1 VIADDIGACFHVSL
15 DNDNL
20 QRGVGYFQHQ
30 VHEEKNALEYLEITL
45 KDLIQKRNV
54 LEHELANTPEVL
66 SYGAGGAASP
76 DARAARLAE
85 LQEALYN
92 MLSKFTDQHPDVIAL
107 RQEIERL
114 RTANEDWGPANPS
127 NNPSSSPSGGTNTTN
142 GIANLVYMQLKL
154 QQVEVES
161 EIARVQGMVSRRQAT
176 LQRLEGMAQRSPQIE
191 AKLKKL
197 NRDYEIIKSQ
207 HDELLK
213 RRESARLSQHRDAG
227 TQLTQFRV
235 VEPPQI
241 PTEAMAPNRPLLLTA
256 VIPISIAVG
265 MGFAIIFPL
274 LRDSYF
280 DVKRLRADFGPAVLG
295 AVSYAQKSCLAAR
308 SLQITTFAGGIAVL
322 LMAYGLLL
330 AVDVE
335 AGLGAVASR
344 SMERASIE
352 PVVEALHRVAGLA
365 LSHLGV

>member
-1 VIADDIGACFHVSL
+1 
-15 DNDNL
+15 
-20 QRGVGYFQHQ
+20 
-30 VHEEKNALEYLEITL
+30 
-45 KDLIQKRNV
+45 
-54 LEHELANTPEVL
+54 
-66 SYGAGGAASP
+66 
-76 DARAARLAE
+76 
-85 LQEALYN
+85 
-92 MLSKFTDQHPDVIAL
+92 
-107 RQEIERL
+107 
-114 RTANEDWGPANPS
+114 
-127 NNPSSSPSGGTNTTN
+127 
-142 GIANLVYMQLKL
+142 
-154 QQVEVES
+154 
-161 EIARVQGMVSRRQAT
+161 MVSRRQAA
-176 LQRLEGMAQRSPQIE
+176 LQRLEAMAQRAPQIE
-191 AKLKKL
+191 AELKKL

-256 VIPISIAVG
+256 VIPIGIAVG
-265 MGFAIIFPL
+265 MGLAIIFPL

-308 SLQITTFAGGIAVL
+308 SLQITTFAGGIAIL

-335 AGLGAVASR
+335 AGLGAVVSR
-344 SMERASIE
+344 SVERASIE